1 MPRTLTF
8 CFEVSQRVGLTL
20 QRGGEADRQVS
31 GEGGEGGP
39 HLQTAPAWGG
49 QHHLH
54 NTTQFSILKK
64 LFLLLPLFVVEIF
77 PITYY

>member
-39 HLQTAPAWGG
+39 HLQAAPAWGG

-54 NTTQFSILKK
+54 NKA
-64 LFLLLPLFVVEIF
+64 
-77 PITYY
+77 